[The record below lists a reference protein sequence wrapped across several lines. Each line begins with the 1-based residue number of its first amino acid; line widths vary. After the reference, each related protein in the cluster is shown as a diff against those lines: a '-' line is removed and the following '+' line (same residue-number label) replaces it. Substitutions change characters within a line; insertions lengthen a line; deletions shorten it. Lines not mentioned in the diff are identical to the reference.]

1 MMKKI
6 NSLEFRQNL
15 DHLLDEIVN
24 TGVSIPVERNGTIL
38 EIKAVKK
45 TSKLDQL
52 VLRPDFIVGNVDDFV
67 NVSWEGEINFD
78 LY

>member
-6 NSLEFRQNL
+6 NSLEFRQNV

-24 TGVSIPVERNGTIL
+24 TGVSIQVERNGTIL